1 MRMLVIIPLLLAAAC
16 LRENGAFD
24 GDSDSAGSGSSTAVT
39 SLSTTTTGP
48 TSSTTAGTQTGT
60 ETGTTAQ
67 TAGSGT
73 EAITGGATT
82 ADTTSDTTGGT
93 STDTTDTTDT
103 TGTAPGEPT
112 LCGTPPGAWQIG
124 AVEKLAMPVNLP
136 GPDLDMWLSEPGMLL
151 MWSSHRG
158 GKVDTYRATR
168 LNPGGDFGPAYNN
181 QDIGLSTPGED
192 TKLTLSRDEE
202 RAYLATKLPGD
213 PGHRLYMG
221 DRKNGNYAP
230 LSPVALDFPG
240 YPDIV
245 DPHVSNDDMRL
256 YYSATNAV
264 EQQLVVATRPA
275 PDQPFAQSSAAPF
288 VNIDEPNRN
297 EVDPTLPAHELVVIY
312 ARQGDLAA
320 SGNDLYFAVRA
331 SISDPFGAP
340 EPFPGVNS
348 DMHDMSPHI
357 SRDGCELFF
366 IRGTV
371 PDPYDWD
378 IYRVEIQ

>member
-1 MRMLVIIPLLLAAAC
+1 MRLLVIIPLLLAAAC

-24 GDSDSAGSGSSTAVT
+24 GDSNSAGSGSSTAIT
-39 SLSTTTTGP
+39 SLSTTGPGP
-48 TSSTTAGTQTGT
+48 TSSTTADTGT

-67 TAGSGT
+67 TAGSTT

-82 ADTTSDTTGGT
+82 ADTTSDTTSGT
-93 STDTTDTTDT
+93 TSDT
-103 TGTAPGEPT
+103 TGTTGTTGETSGEPT
-112 LCGTPPGAWQIG
+112 LCGTLPAAWKIG
-124 AVEKLAMPVNLP
+124 AVEKLATPVNLP
-136 GPDLDMWLSEPGMLL
+136 KPDLDMWLSEPGMLL
-151 MWSSHRG
+151 MWSSHRD

-168 LNPGGDFGPAYNN
+168 LNPGGDFGPADNN

-192 TKLTLSRDEE
+192 TKITLSRDEE
-202 RAYLATKLPGD
+202 RAYLATKLPAD
-213 PGHRLYMG
+213 PGHRLYVG

-256 YYSATNAV
+256 YYAATNAV
-264 EQQLVVATRPA
+264 EQRLVVATRPA
-275 PDQPFAQSSAAPF
+275 PDQPFGQSSAAPF
-288 VNIDEPNRN
+288 VNIDEPDRN
-297 EVDPTLPAHELVVIY
+297 EFDPTLPAHELVVIY
-312 ARQGDLAA
+312 ALQGDLAE

-331 SISDPFGAP
+331 SVSDPFGAP
-340 EPFPGVNS
+340 EKFPGVNS

-357 SRDGCELFF
+357 SSDGCELFF
-366 IRGTV
+366 TRGTV
-371 PDPYDWD
+371 RDPYDWD

>member
-1 MRMLVIIPLLLAAAC
+1 MRLLVIIPLLAATAC

-24 GDSDSAGSGSSTAVT
+24 GDSNSAGSGSSTAVT
-39 SLSTTTTGP
+39 GLSTTGPGP
-48 TSSTTAGTQTGT
+48 TSSTTAGTGT
-60 ETGTTAQ
+60 ETGTGTSTTAQ
-67 TAGSGT
+67 TT

-82 ADTTSDTTGGT
+82 ADTTSDTTTGT
-93 STDTTDTTDT
+93 T
-103 TGTAPGEPT
+103 TGTTGTTGEALNEAT
-112 LCGTPPGAWQIG
+112 LCGTVPAAWQIG

-136 GPDLDMWLSEPGMLL
+136 MPDLDMWLSEPGMSL
-151 MWSSHRG
+151 MWSSHRD

-192 TKLTLSRDEE
+192 TKITLSRDEE
-202 RAYLATKLPGD
+202 RAYLATKLAED

-264 EQQLVVATRPA
+264 EQRLVVATRPA
-275 PDQPFAQSSAAPF
+275 PDQPFGQSSAAPF

-297 EVDPTLPAHELVVIY
+297 EFDPTLPAHELVVIY
-312 ARQGDLAA
+312 ALQGDLAE

-331 SISDPFGAP
+331 SVSDPFGAP
-340 EPFPGVNS
+340 QKFPGVNS
-348 DMHDMSPHI
+348 DVHDMSPHI
-357 SRDGCELFF
+357 SSDGCELFF
-366 IRGTV
+366 TRGTV
-371 PDPYDWD
+371 RAPYDWD